1 MTLIKRLGMAGVL
14 VGTLGLGLG
23 AGCSHMPGSGKN
35 EQTWT
40 MRGSDAAPAASG
52 KVEVATE
59 KDGNHSVKVEVK
71 HMAPAARVFDGSEA
85 YVVWFR
91 AENGSFQNVGTLAV
105 DKDLNGK
112 LSTKTPF
119 NSFDVLVTAEADPL
133 ATTPGAHAILNAR
146 VEVAT

>member
-1 MTLIKRLGMAGVL
+1 MAGVL
-14 VGTLGLGLG
+14 VGTLGLG
-23 AGCSHMPGSGKN
+23 AGCSHMPGSSKN

-40 MRGSDAAPAASG
+40 MRASDTVPAAAG

-71 HMAPAARVFDGSEA
+71 HMALPARAFEGTEA
-85 YVVWFR
+85 YVVWFK

-112 LSTKTPF
+112 LTTKTPF
-119 NSFDVLVTAEADPL
+119 NRFDVLVTAEADPL
-133 ATTPGAHAILNAR
+133 ATTPGSHAVLNAR

>member
-1 MTLIKRLGMAGVL
+1 MGM
-14 VGTLGLGLG
+14 
-23 AGCSHMPGSGKN
+23 GKN

-40 MRGSDAAPAASG
+40 MRASDTVPAASG

-71 HMAPAARVFDGSEA
+71 HMALPARAFEGTEA

-119 NSFDVLVTAEADPL
+119 DSFDVLVRPK
-133 ATTPGAHAILNAR
+133 PIRWRPRRAHTR
-146 VEVAT
+146 S